1 MKSRYIFLS
10 STTDQCY
17 LIMCLTIVAPPTG
30 VLRLGMTIHCPVLGQ
45 YLSTVYVCRNCFIK
59 QWQCLVIILQRIINN
74 DVYEVLN
81 PSSFYKY
88 LIGISQVSPIP
99 TRKATY
105 EDVFSSHCT
114 SREPSRAY
122 SRLQLLPA
130 VLSHIIYLHSLE
142 GSSIVWGLGYER
154 GLGAGPLRGSTH
166 LATIDPTQRLYWGL
180 QFMPPILS
188 YIIVIS
194 LHCLV
199 SIFWL

>member
-1 MKSRYIFLS
+1 
-10 STTDQCY
+10 
-17 LIMCLTIVAPPTG
+17 MCLTIVAPPTG

-74 DVYEVLN
+74 DVYEVFKN

-142 GSSIVWGLGYER
+142 GSCTVRGLGYEQ
-154 GLGAGPLRGSTH
+154 GLGAGPAPEGFNAPGHNWPHTEAVLGPAVHATH
-166 LATIDPTQRLYWGL
+166 SQLHYSHKPPLPSEYILIIKSNPLPQPDFVID
-180 QFMPPILS
+180 
-188 YIIVIS
+188 
-194 LHCLV
+194 C
-199 SIFWL
+199 